1 MFVHDGKHIVQFFSD
16 KISTHLGYNTSP
28 KTIVELTKVLHPTLH
43 SCTAYISPTLYIL
56 II

>member
-1 MFVHDGKHIVQFFSD
+1 MENILFSFSD

-28 KTIVELTKVLHPTLH
+28 KKIFELTKVLHPTLH